1 MQQFN
6 IPKSWQEIKV
16 YQYQDILT
24 FDTSGKGA
32 FEKYIEYLSII
43 TETETEE
50 WEDMD
55 LDEVLDIIK
64 NIEWL
69 KTAPSS
75 NFKTSIDSFQLI
87 DLNQLELG
95 AYIDIEF
102 FKKDL
107 FKNFHILLAI
117 LYRKTK
123 LNEWGETIIEPY
135 EYDINKR
142 SELFL
147 DLSINDV
154 YGIINHYHT
163 FYENFINNY
172 SNLFNQEVPEEELD
186 PIEELSE
193 EDKKEIAKEEERAKW
208 AWEILLNNLTDN
220 DITKY
225 DKVLKLNLI
234 FVFNHLS
241 FKKLF
246 KIE

>member
-1 MQQFN
+1 MNQFN
-6 IPKSWQEIKV
+6 IPKSWQDIKL
-16 YQYQDILT
+16 YQYQDILS
-24 FDTSGKGA
+24 FDITGKGV

-43 TETETEE
+43 TETEVDE

-55 LDEVLDIIK
+55 LEEVLDIIK
-64 NIEWL
+64 KIEWL

-75 NFKTSIDSFQLI
+75 NFKTNINSFQLI
-87 DLNQLELG
+87 DLNNLELG

-107 FKNFHILLAI
+107 FKNLHIILAI

-123 LNEWGETIIEPY
+123 KNEWDELIIEPY

-154 YGIINHYHT
+154 YGIINHYAS
-163 FYENFINNY
+163 FNEMFINNY
-172 SNLFNQEVPEEELD
+172 SNLFNKEIPEEDLD
-186 PIEELSE
+186 PIDELTE
-193 EDKKEIAKEEERAKW
+193 EDKKEIAKEQERAKW
-208 AWEILLNNLTDN
+208 AWEILLNNLSDN

-225 DKVLKLNLI
+225 DELLKLKLI
-234 FVFNHLS
+234 FVFNQLS
-241 FKKLF
+241 FKKIF
-246 KIE
+246 NIE